1 VERALEILYLVA
13 LNSLGHVAFV
23 GARMATA
30 LFALHLDAS
39 AFQVGVLLSLFAALP
54 MLLSVSCGRLI
65 DRVGPGRPVG
75 LALGVLA
82 LAAALPFAF
91 PRIETL
97 YLSSILLGLAF
108 MFVHI
113 AMNSMFGAHGTP
125 EQRATNFSWLAVGF
139 SCSGSLGPLVAGY
152 AIEGFGHAGAFLT
165 LSLFPALA
173 FALLLSRRQ
182 PLPRPERPAA
192 PPGNRHVLDLFR
204 LPKLRSAF
212 IVSGVL
218 ATGWDLYS
226 FLMPLYGSRIGLS
239 PGIIGLVMAI
249 FAAATFA
256 VRLAMPLL
264 IRRVRHS
271 SVIAV
276 SMAVAGIGYLL
287 FPFASSALAL
297 MALSFLLGLGLGA
310 AQPVIM
316 AAIYDA
322 SPHGRQA
329 EAVGVRTTMIN
340 ASQTF
345 IPLASG
351 GVSAA
356 LGMTPVFWLLAG
368 LLLAGAWFTRQRIK

>member
-1 VERALEILYLVA
+1 M
-13 LNSLGHVAFV
+13 AFV

-39 AFQVGVLLSLFAALP
+39 AFQVGLLLSLFAALP

-65 DRVGPGRPVG
+65 DRIGPGRPIG
-75 LALGVLA
+75 LALGALA
-82 LAAALPFAF
+82 LAAALPCAL

-97 YLSSILLGLAF
+97 YFSSTLLGLAF

-139 SCSGSLGPLVAGY
+139 SFSGSLGPLIAGY
-152 AIEGFGHAGAFLT
+152 AIEGFGHAGAFLA
-165 LSLFPALA
+165 LSLCPALSL
-173 FALLLSRRQ
+173 ALLLLRRR
-182 PLPRPERPAA
+182 PLPRPERPVA
-192 PPGNRHVLDLFR
+192 PPGKRHVLELFR

-212 IVSGVL
+212 IVSGLL

-239 PGIIGLVMAI
+239 PGTIGLVMAT
-249 FAAATFA
+249 FSVATFA
-256 VRLAMPLL
+256 VRLTMPLL

-271 SVIAV
+271 AVIAI
-276 SMAVAGIGYLL
+276 SMAVAGLGYLL
-287 FPFASSALAL
+287 FPFASTTPTL
-297 MALSFLLGLGLGA
+297 MALSFLLGMGLGA

-316 AAIYDA
+316 SAIYDA
-322 SPHGRQA
+322 SPHGRQG
-329 EAVGVRTTMIN
+329 EAVGVRTTMMN

-356 LGMTPVFWLLAG
+356 LGLTPVFWLLAG